1 MPCPLRFVVVVV
13 AMLRAPAQQAADRAP
28 VAHNVLLIV
37 ADDLGVAN
45 VSAYQQSATAPPTP
59 NLDALAQRGVLFRA
73 AYASPMCSPSRAC
86 VQTGRYAF
94 RTGVGYTIIPFHPG
108 TPALPL
114 AEWTLPEVLDAGASG
129 YAHAAIGKWHLGDLS
144 TGGALAPN
152 LAGWRHYAGT
162 LDSGVADYYAWPR
175 TVNGATA
182 VSPNYATT
190 QMVDDAL
197 AFAQTARQPWV
208 CVLNLVAPHSPY
220 HAPPAALHTYNLAGL
235 DPRTTPLP
243 FYKASI
249 QAMDTELGR
258 LFRGLGA
265 SLGDTNVIFTS
276 DNGTSGEVVEAPYS
290 RYRVKGTTYEG
301 GINVPLLAAGP
312 DVLQPGRDDSA
323 LVSGVDL
330 FATICE
336 LCGVQPARIVP
347 PQTTLDGISFA
358 RHLRQA
364 NQPPARVSV
373 FSEFFVFRSPGR
385 IGASS
390 LRDARFKLIRNY
402 QLNGPPIDEL
412 YDLIL
417 DPLES
422 YELLSQGALPPGQAA
437 AYLALRTATAQLRAS
452 P

>member
-1 MPCPLRFVVVVV
+1 
-13 AMLRAPAQQAADRAP
+13 MLRAPAQEAVDRALVP
-28 VAHNVLLIV
+28 HNVLLIV

-45 VSAYQQSATAPPTP
+45 VGAYRQSATAPPTP

-73 AYASPMCSPSRAC
+73 AYANPVCSPSRAC
-86 VQTGRYAF
+86 VQTGRHGF
-94 RTGVGYTIIPFHPG
+94 RTGVGYSIIPFHPG

-114 AEWTLPEVLDAGASG
+114 AEWTLPEVLDAGRSG
-129 YAHAAIGKWHLGDLS
+129 YAHAAIGKWHLGDPS

-152 LAGWRHYAGT
+152 LAGWAHYAGL
-162 LDSGVADYYAWPR
+162 LDGAVSDNYAWPR
-175 TVNGATA
+175 TVNGTTA
-182 VSPNYATT
+182 ISSIYATT
-190 QMVDDAL
+190 QMVDDTL
-197 AFAQTARQPWV
+197 AFVQTAREPWV
-208 CVLNLVAPHSPY
+208 CVLNLLAPHSPY
-220 HAPPAALHTYNLAGL
+220 QAPPALLHTYNLAGL

-243 FYKASI
+243 FYKAAI

-265 SLGDTNVIFTS
+265 TLNNTNVLFTS
-276 DNGTSGEVVEAPYS
+276 DNGTSGEVAEAPYS

-301 GINVPLLAAGP
+301 GIHVPLLAAGP
-312 DVLQPGRDDSA
+312 DVLQPGRDETA
-323 LVSGVDL
+323 LVSVVDL
-330 FATICE
+330 FSTICE

-364 NQPPARVSV
+364 NQPWARVSV

-385 IGASS
+385 GGESS
-390 LRDARFKLIRNY
+390 LRDARFKLIRTY
-402 QLNGPPIDEL
+402 QQNGPPFDEL
-412 YDLIL
+412 YDLTL

-422 YELLSQGALPPGQAA
+422 HELLSQGSLPPGQAA
-437 AYLALRTATAQLRAS
+437 AYLALRTATEQLRAS